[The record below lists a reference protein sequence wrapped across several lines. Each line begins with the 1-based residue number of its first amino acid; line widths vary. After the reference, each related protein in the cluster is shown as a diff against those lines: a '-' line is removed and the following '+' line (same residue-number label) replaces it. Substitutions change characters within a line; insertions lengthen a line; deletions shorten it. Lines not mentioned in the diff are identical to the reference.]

1 MFRKNNGKD
10 QADMKQHPI
19 PADFSSS
26 TLVYIGVE
34 EEREGKATITLPK

>member
-1 MFRKNNGKD
+1 MFRKNNDSG
-10 QADMKQHPI
+10 QADIKQHPI

-34 EEREGKATITLPK
+34 EEREGKAAITLPK

>member
-1 MFRKNNGKD
+1 MFRKNNDSD
-10 QADMKQHPI
+10 QADMKQNPI

-34 EEREGKATITLPK
+34 EEREGKAAITLPK

>member
-1 MFRKNNGKD
+1 MFRKNNDSG

-19 PADFSSS
+19 LADFSSS

-34 EEREGKATITLPK
+34 EERERKAAITLPK